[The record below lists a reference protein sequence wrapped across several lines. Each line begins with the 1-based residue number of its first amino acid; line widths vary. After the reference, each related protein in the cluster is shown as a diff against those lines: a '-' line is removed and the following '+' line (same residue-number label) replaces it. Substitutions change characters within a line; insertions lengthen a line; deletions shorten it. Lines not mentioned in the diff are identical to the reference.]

1 MVKYDENQVSQS
13 QCNGTPILLSKRVFT
28 PPPPPL
34 RQNFVWTAPA
44 SGRGFPNTTRISIDI
59 KTLDQIFESTKG
71 FRISDQGYHSVSPK
85 MTQITRYLPRYSRS
99 LQRLF
104 FHHNVKR
111 SPWEPLKSKVENN
124 IEFPLSVLYE
134 QTDKVKR
141 LHLFGVWLE
150 IENMF
155 ENIAKGP
162 TDPRVECF
170 C

>member
-1 MVKYDENQVSQS
+1 MELPHCFQKGFS
-13 QCNGTPILLSKRVFT
+13 TPL
-28 PPPPPL
+28 PPPL
-34 RQNFVWTAPA
+34 RQNLVWTEPA
-44 SGRGFPNTTRISIDI
+44 YGRGFPNTTRMSIDI
-59 KTLDQIFESTKG
+59 KTLDLIFESTRG
-71 FRISDQGYHSVSPK
+71 FRTSDQGYHSVSPI

-111 SPWEPLKSKVENN
+111 SPWEPFNNKVENKK
-124 IEFPLSVLYE
+124 EFPLSMLYE
-134 QTDKVKR
+134 QTYKVIG

-150 IENMF
+150 LENMF